1 MKVRAALKSE
11 IAIKGTFCHMALFAR
26 KNKNASNDP
35 NGTAVANA
43 VATLPTA
50 PDANGTAANG
60 ASVNGASVNGD
71 AFAAV
76 DEDALYQ
83 KATGRKGRKGNKP
96 ARVSR
101 GLKGGA
107 VVGLNI
113 GNETIKAVELRGK
126 GLDVAVTAIGSIAT
140 PPDCLSNGVILNPV
154 SLSSAL
160 RDLFVQSGIKSRN
173 VITSVSGSGALVV
186 RVLEVARMSDAEL
199 TEHMNTDL
207 ERYVPFPPNEVVKD
221 YRPLRELPTDPDAP
235 NMEVLLAA
243 AQNEVIDQ
251 HLQVLKDAKIE
262 PQAIDVE
269 PLAAARAIFYDA
281 NNQEPNVDYN
291 AATAVVN
298 IGATNTEISV
308 LRGDVLV
315 FTRSVP
321 VGGQALTQALCDTL
335 GMAWP
340 DAEQT
345 KFEMGDALPP
355 HSGETPTADDTDWS
369 AFGDDTQNAEDADPF
384 SSNFYNDG
392 PNNEPNGSDPQV
404 QQHQK
409 QDGDQTPSANSE
421 SASGEKDLR
430 LPDFDLTRFNFS
442 EEEGEVDE
450 TIPTTP
456 VEASDESDEVESGEG
471 FAPKPVSVAD
481 VAAAISTM
489 SSGRAVPASPDVIA
503 PATTS
508 ATSSTRDDDSL
519 LPAIGDV
526 NPSTPNRAA
535 SAPIDEDDTSR
546 LPGVLDFP
554 MAGEDEGLSGM
565 APSGQMYGMNS
576 AEDPDLI
583 SFPSLPAGL
592 IAAGRE
598 SDMVYGE
605 DTLPTMIDED
615 DENPSRAGEQLIDLP
630 SMAALTDISAGQTGE
645 TPTLSAASANVAGN
659 FADSAQSI
667 QTPVESVFDFSDTS
681 APAAP
686 IDDFESAFADMIGD
700 APSSVNAP
708 ATVPGASATI
718 ATPSVSPS
726 AFAMDATL
734 APEQSDF
741 DLDQFATPSGSDS
754 FGIDDFGFGMAGG
767 DSGALTPLKVYEVLQ
782 PRLQELVAEIRRSLE
797 YFASRY
803 PDAAVQRIVLVG
815 GGARLPNMDAMLT
828 QEIGIPTVIDRPLSR
843 LKLQVPN
850 LPPGFVDE
858 QGATFAVATGLALRD
873 LAA

>member
-1 MKVRAALKSE
+1 
-11 IAIKGTFCHMALFAR
+11 MALFAR
-26 KNKNASNDP
+26 KNKKAPDAADP

-43 VATLPTA
+43 VSTT
-50 PDANGTAANG
+50 PDAPPNGVTVNS
-60 ASVNGASVNGD
+60 ASVNGA
-71 AFAAV
+71 AFSSD
-76 DEDALYQ
+76 DEDVLYK
-83 KATGRKGRKGNKP
+83 KAVGRKGNKP
-96 ARVSR
+96 TRVSR

-113 GNETIKAVELRGK
+113 GNESIKAVELRGK
-126 GLDVAVTAIGSIAT
+126 GLDVAVTAVGSIAT

-160 RDLFVQSGIKSRN
+160 RDLFAQSGIKSRN
-173 VITSVSGSGALVV
+173 VISSVSGSGALVV

-199 TEHMNTDL
+199 AEHMNTDL

-251 HLQVLKDAKIE
+251 HLAVLKDAKIE

-281 NNQEPNVDYN
+281 NNSDLVVDYN

-355 HSGETPTADDTDWS
+355 HSGETPTAADDTDWS
-369 AFGDDTQNAEDADPF
+369 AFGETGADDSDATGSGDADPF
-384 SSNFYNDG
+384 SSDFFNDG
-392 PNNEPNGSDPQV
+392 PSGELSGSDPQV

-409 QDGDQTPSANSE
+409 QDGDDKTPNANNE
-421 SASGEKDLR
+421 SASSEKESR
-430 LPDFDLTRFNFS
+430 LPAFDLTRFNFS

-456 VEASDESDEVESGEG
+456 VEAGDESGSDEVESSEG
-471 FAPKPVSVAD
+471 FAPKPISVAD
-481 VAAAISTM
+481 VAAAISMM

-503 PATTS
+503 PAT
-508 ATSSTRDDDSL
+508 SSTQGDFDESS

-526 NPSTPNRAA
+526 DSSTSNLVAT
-535 SAPIDEDDTSR
+535 SAPVDEDDTSR

-576 AEDPDLI
+576 PDDPDLI

-592 IAAGRE
+592 LAAGRE

-605 DTLPTMIDED
+605 DTLPTMSDED
-615 DENPSRAGEQLIDLP
+615 DEDAPRTDEQIINFP
-630 SMAALTDISAGQTGE
+630 PITALTDVSSGQIGE
-645 TPTLSAASANVAGN
+645 IPVSNVASANVAG
-659 FADSAQSI
+659 SAPNA
-667 QTPVESVFDFSDTS
+667 QTSVAESVFDFSDTS
-681 APAAP
+681 APASP
-686 IDDFESAFADMIGD
+686 IDDFESAFADMIAD
-700 APSSVNAP
+700 APASTTA
-708 ATVPGASATI
+708 PGANAAI

-741 DLDQFATPSGSDS
+741 DLDQFATPSNGSNDS

-767 DSGALTPLKVYEVLQ
+767 DSGVLTPLKVYEVLQ

-803 PDAAVQRIVLVG
+803 PDAGVQRIVLVG

-850 LPPGFVDE
+850 LPSDFVDE

-873 LAA
+873 LVA

>member
-1 MKVRAALKSE
+1 
-11 IAIKGTFCHMALFAR
+11 MALFAR
-26 KNKNASNDP
+26 KNKNAPAANDP

-43 VATLPTA
+43 VATP
-50 PDANGTAANG
+50 PDTSSNG
-60 ASVNGASVNGD
+60 AVVNGAAVNGA
-71 AFAAV
+71 AFSSD
-76 DEDALYQ
+76 DEDALFK
-83 KATGRKGRKGNKP
+83 KAAGRKGRKSNKP
-96 ARVSR
+96 TRVSR

-113 GNETIKAVELRGK
+113 GNESIKAVELRGK
-126 GLDVAVTAIGSIAT
+126 GLDVAVTAVGSIAT

-160 RDLFVQSGIKSRN
+160 RDLFVQNGIKSRN
-173 VITSVSGSGALVV
+173 VISSVSGSGALVV

-199 TEHMNTDL
+199 AEHMNTDL

-251 HLQVLKDAKIE
+251 HLAVLKDAKIE

-281 NNQEPNVDYN
+281 NNSEPVVDYN

-308 LRGDVLV
+308 LRGDILV

-321 VGGQALTQALCDTL
+321 IGGQALTQALCDTL

-355 HSGETPTADDTDWS
+355 HSGETPTATDDNDWS
-369 AFGDDTQNAEDADPF
+369 AFGDDTQDANGDADPF
-384 SSNFYNDG
+384 SSGFYNDG
-392 PNNEPNGSDPQV
+392 PNADGEPNGSDPQV

-409 QDGDQTPSANSE
+409 QDGDEQTPNANSE
-421 SASGEKDLR
+421 SGAKEPR

-450 TIPTTP
+450 AIPTTP
-456 VEASDESDEVESGEG
+456 VEASDEGESGVENGEG

-489 SSGRAVPASPDVIA
+489 SSGRAVPVSPDIIA
-503 PATTS
+503 P
-508 ATSSTRDDDSL
+508 ATSSTRSDFDNSL
-519 LPAIGDV
+519 LPAIDDV
-526 NPSTPNRAA
+526 NAQNANRDAA
-535 SAPIDEDDTSR
+535 SAPVFDEDDTSR

-565 APSGQMYGMNS
+565 APSGQMYGMDS
-576 AEDPDLI
+576 PEDPDLI
-583 SFPSLPAGL
+583 SFPTLPTGL

-605 DTLPTMIDED
+605 DALPTMTDED
-615 DENPSRAGEQLIDLP
+615 DETSPRANEQNINFPSIAALIDVSP
-630 SMAALTDISAGQTGE
+630 GQFGE
-645 TPTLSAASANVAGN
+645 TPTSSADAGN
-659 FADSAQSI
+659 VADSAPNT
-667 QTPVESVFDFSDTS
+667 QTPFESVFDFSDTS

-700 APSSVNAP
+700 APSTS
-708 ATVPGASATI
+708 TVPGASATI

-741 DLDQFATPSGSDS
+741 DLDQFATPSSGSSDS

-803 PDAAVQRIVLVG
+803 PDAGVQRIVLVG

-850 LPPGFVDE
+850 LPSDFVDE

-873 LAA
+873 LVS

>member
-1 MKVRAALKSE
+1 
-11 IAIKGTFCHMALFAR
+11 MALFAR
-26 KNKNASNDP
+26 KNKNADADP

-43 VATLPTA
+43 AATLPTS
-50 PDANGTAANG
+50 PSNGSANGT
-60 ASVNGASVNGD
+60 SVNGD
-71 AFAAV
+71 AFSTD

-83 KATGRKGRKGNKP
+83 KAVGRKGRKGNKST
-96 ARVSR
+96 RVSR

-113 GNETIKAVELRGK
+113 GNESIKAVEIRGK
-126 GLDVAVTAIGSIAT
+126 GLDVAVTALGSIPT

-173 VITSVSGSGALVV
+173 VISSVSGSGALVV

-199 TEHMNTDL
+199 SEHMNTDL

-251 HLQVLKDAKIE
+251 HLAVLKDAKVE

-281 NNQEPNVDYN
+281 NNNDPNVDYN

-308 LRGDVLV
+308 LRGDILV

-321 VGGQALTQALCDTL
+321 VGGHALTQALCDTL

-355 HSGETPTADDTDWS
+355 HSGETPTVADDTDWS
-369 AFGDDTQNAEDADPF
+369 AFGDSDGENADPDPF
-384 SSNFYNDG
+384 SSDFYNDG
-392 PNNEPNGSDPQV
+392 PDGEPSGADPQV

-409 QDGDQTPSANSE
+409 QDGDETPVNSE
-421 SASGEKDLR
+421 SASGENEPR
-430 LPDFDLTRFNFS
+430 LPAFDLTRFNFS
-442 EEEGEVDE
+442 EEEGEVDYA
-450 TIPTTP
+450 IPTTP
-456 VEASDESDEVESGEG
+456 VEASEEAERDNLSGVEG
-471 FAPKPVSVAD
+471 FVPKPVSVED

-489 SSGRAVPASPDVIA
+489 SSGRVVPATPDVIA
-503 PATTS
+503 PL
-508 ATSSTRDDDSL
+508 TSSNTQSDFDDAL
-519 LPAIGDV
+519 LPAEDTNAKV
-526 NPSTPNRAA
+526 ANRTV
-535 SAPIDEDDTSR
+535 PVVDEDDTSR

-554 MAGEDEGLSGM
+554 MVGEDEGLSGM
-565 APSGQMYGMNS
+565 APSGQMYGMDS

-583 SFPSLPAGL
+583 SFPTLPTGL
-592 IAAGRE
+592 LAAGRE
-598 SDMVYGE
+598 DDMVYGE

-615 DENPSRAGEQLIDLP
+615 DDAPAQAGEQISGLP
-630 SMAALTDISAGQTGE
+630 SMDALTEVSSQTSASTTSAVSSDVFGSSASPTDLPIS
-645 TPTLSAASANVAGN
+645 PP
-659 FADSAQSI
+659 
-667 QTPVESVFDFSDTS
+667 PVESVFDFSDMSSTTT
-681 APAAP
+681 AP

-700 APSSVNAP
+700 VPSSV
-708 ATVPGASATI
+708 VSPGANPAI
-718 ATPSVSPS
+718 AAPSVSPS

-734 APEQSDF
+734 ATEQSDF
-741 DLDQFATPSGSDS
+741 NLDQFATPSGSDS
-754 FGIDDFGFGMAGG
+754 FGLDDFGFGMAGG
-767 DSGALTPLKVYEVLQ
+767 DSGTLTPLKVYEVLQ

-803 PDAAVQRIVLVG
+803 PDASVQRIVLIG
-815 GGARLPNMDAMLT
+815 GGSRLPNMDAMLT

-850 LPPGFVDE
+850 LPAEFVDE

-873 LAA
+873 LVA